1 MNSKVQKSYEKMMKS
16 FDKQDES
23 ANRVFNAIY
32 FLYGAFTMG
41 ITIMLIELLTA

>member
-1 MNSKVQKSYEKMMKS
+1 
-16 FDKQDES
+16 
-23 ANRVFNAIY
+23 VFNAIY